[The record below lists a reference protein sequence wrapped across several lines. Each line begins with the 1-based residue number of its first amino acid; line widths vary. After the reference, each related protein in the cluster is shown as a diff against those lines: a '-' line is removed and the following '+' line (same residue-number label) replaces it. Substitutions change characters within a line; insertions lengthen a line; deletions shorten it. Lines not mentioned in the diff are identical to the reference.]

1 MNETLILIDIEGTDA
16 SGKETQSVMLTQALK
31 DRNLDAVD
39 VHFPRY
45 GLRSAT
51 LVEDYL
57 AGAFGAD
64 PDEVSPYAA
73 SMFYA
78 VDRYAAFHDV
88 SRNLTRPEPGRSRII
103 VADRYTMSNAV
114 HQCAKLPR
122 EKHRDMME
130 WLMDLE
136 FKYLGQPRP
145 DLVLFLDADPD
156 VVQKMLRQRDGD
168 HALKAGIHHD
178 IHERNPE
185 YMRRSRDTGLALAK
199 DYGWTVVPVTDADGF
214 RDVNAIASEI
224 LGHALRVIKDLGAD

>member
-1 MNETLILIDIEGTDA
+1 
-16 SGKETQSVMLTQALK
+16 MLTEALK
-31 DRNLDAVD
+31 TRGLDAVD
-39 VHFPRY
+39 VHFPQY

-57 AGAFGAD
+57 AGAFGAA
-64 PDEVSPYAA
+64 PDKVSPYAA

-78 VDRYAAFHDV
+78 VDRYAAFHDINK
-88 SRNLTRPEPGRSRII
+88 NLTVPEPGRSKII

-122 EKHRDMME
+122 EKHHDMMK

-136 FKYLGQPRP
+136 FKYLEQPRP

-156 VVQKMLRQRDGD
+156 VVQRMLRERDGD
-168 HALKAGIHHD
+168 HDLKAGIHHD

-185 YMRRSRDTGLALAK
+185 YMRRSRDTGLALAR
-199 DYGWTVVPVTDADGF
+199 DYGWTVVPVTDTDGF
-214 RDVNAIASEI
+214 RDVGDIASEI
-224 LGHALRVIKDLGAD
+224 LGHALKVIRGLGAN